1 MLLDDTTLVAF
12 VDGELE
18 PLAARA
24 VEEALQRD
32 PVAAARAQVLR
43 ESAALLRSAF
53 GDDLNTPVPE
63 RLRVAVAPT
72 PRWRPRWRSARE
84 PMARAPAWM
93 RIAATVALLL
103 VGGSAG
109 WAGAELWGSHRG
121 GSAADQAILAA
132 RGTLVQA
139 TLEST
144 KSGGSNVW
152 RDPQG
157 KAMLVVAP
165 VRTFRDEEERFCR
178 EFRETVSRDGVR
190 TLLRHGVACRNAG
203 GQWETQFYVVPG
215 ANPPPAL
222 ISG

>member
-1 MLLDDTTLVAF
+1 MLDDKILVAF
-12 VDGELE
+12 VDGELD
-18 PLAARA
+18 PFAARA
-24 VEEALQRD
+24 VEDALRD
-32 PVAAARAQVLR
+32 DPGAASRAQVLR

-53 GDDLNTPVPE
+53 GDGLHAPVPE
-63 RLRVAVAPT
+63 RLRAAIARPSRYT
-72 PRWRPRWRSARE
+72 SRWQSARG
-84 PMARAPAWM
+84 PIGGTPAGM

-103 VGGSAG
+103 IGGMGG
-109 WAGAELWGSHRG
+109 WAGADLWGGRSA
-121 GSAADQAILAA
+121 GSATEQAIVAA

-152 RDPQG
+152 RDPEG

-165 VRTFRDEEERFCR
+165 VRTFRDEDEHFCR
-178 EFRETVSRDGVR
+178 EFRETVSREGVR
-190 TLLRHGVACRNAG
+190 TLLRHGVACRNAS
-203 GQWETQFYVVPG
+203 GQWETKYYVVPG